1 MRLASRGQRDM
12 NGGPE
17 AVRDGQELAAVRS
30 QARAVGRRALLT
42 TLAVT
47 AVAVALP

>member
-1 MRLASRGQRDM
+1 M

-17 AVRDGQELAAVRS
+17 AVRDGQELTAVRS

-42 TLAVT
+42 TVAVT